1 MTALREFQRLEAA
14 GLWRAGTGEQRRDV
28 IVSLGDATLT
38 ISDLKD
44 QPLAHWSIVAVIRAN
59 PGQYPAVFHPDGDAG
74 ETLELS
80 EDEAMMLEA
89 IDKLQTAIEKAR
101 PHPGR
106 LRMLGGLS
114 VLAATVALLVFGL
127 PSAMYQQT
135 LSVVPEVQRQSIGQ
149 RLLGRV
155 ERVAGRACTS
165 PETAPILR
173 ALAARTGVERVVIL
187 RDGVTESLALPGGIV
202 LLNRSLVEDHEDP
215 AVAAGALVV
224 ERARARAEDPLAGI
238 LEIGGLRASFRLLT
252 TGDLSREVLDRFV
265 EHSLATERPRLPDEV
280 LLAAFKDASVPSTPY
295 AYAQDVTGE
304 TTLGL
309 IEADPMGVPG
319 QPTRGIMS
327 DRDWVQLQNI
337 CD

>member
-74 ETLELS
+74 ETLELA
-80 EDEAMMLEA
+80 EDESMMLEA
-89 IDKLQTAIEKAR
+89 IDKLQTAIAKAR
-101 PHPGR
+101 PRPGR
-106 LRMLGGLS
+106 LRMFGGVS
-114 VLAATVALLVFGL
+114 VLAAAVALLAFGL
-127 PSAMYQQT
+127 PGAMYQQT

-149 RLLGRV
+149 RLLRRV

-215 AVAAGALVV
+215 AVAAGALLV
-224 ERARARAEDPLAGI
+224 ERARAEAEDPLAGI
-238 LEIGGLRASFRLLT
+238 LDIGGLFASFRLLT
-252 TGDLSREVLDRFV
+252 TGEIDQSVLDRFV
-265 EHSLATERPRLPDEV
+265 EHSLATDRPRLSDQV
-280 LLAAFKDASVPSTPY
+280 LLAAFKDAGVSSTPY

-309 IEADPMGVPG
+309 IEADPMAIPG
-319 QPTRGIMS
+319 QTTRGIMS